1 METCFSSQSRQ
12 QFRQYFQPSR
22 LVVGVVSGDSC
33 GTINLITLS
42 FNTHCSYKPLMM
54 AFSIHNSTYSYPLF
68 QRAAQCVLAVP
79 GEGLAQEVLECGIL
93 SGRRVNKL
101 KKFNLKLEKSQNID
115 TQGLRGCIA
124 NIELVIR
131 QRIEVGDS
139 MMLIAEVMSYRV
151 NTSIRQ
157 RNLLSLGPRTA
168 GYEVLASKGI
178 HRIGAYT
185 ATRS

>member
-1 METCFSSQSRQ
+1 MEALFCSQPRQ

-22 LVVGVVSGDSC
+22 LVIGVVSDDRSGN
-33 GTINLITLS
+33 INLITLS

-54 AFSIHNSTYSYPLF
+54 AFSIHNSTYSYRLF
-68 QRAAQCVLAVP
+68 QHAAQCVLAVP
-79 GEGLAQEVLECGIL
+79 GEALAQEALECGIL
-93 SGRRVNKL
+93 SGRRVDKL
-101 KKFNLKLEKSQNID
+101 NKFNLKLEKSQEID
-115 TQGLRGCIA
+115 TPGLRGCIA

-139 MMLIAEVMSYRV
+139 MMLIAEVQSYRV

-157 RNLLSLGPRTA
+157 RNLLSLGPRTT

-185 ATRS
+185 AARS